1 MNSNIDIFDKLGEA
15 SSKVEKHQKQASD
28 EYVRRE
34 KAEKEQ
40 VLFRRKVK
48 PSPYYHGNYVKSDTK
63 F

>member
-15 SSKVEKHQKQASD
+15 STKTEKHQKQAFD
-28 EYVRRE
+28 ESVRRE
-34 KAEKEQ
+34 KAEEEL

-48 PSPYYHGNYVKSDTK
+48 SSPHYHGK